1 MLGLEGRV
9 AVVTGAGRGIGRLV
23 ARRFAAEGAT
33 VALLSRG
40 EEALRAVEREL
51 RDSGAD
57 VVGIVMDV
65 ADRQQVERAFEQ
77 IVKELGP
84 PQILVNC
91 AHSWGSA
98 ENLRRDMSLVPLE
111 SFVDEEWD
119 HALRTGLMGC
129 LYSMVAALPSMR
141 SAGWGRI
148 VNFYSPMAAQALPNL
163 GSYNCTKAA
172 VLALTQTAAREW
184 GKNGITVNCISPSV
198 ADDGTRSWFDAI
210 EDETLRAAAEEAY
223 WNRLLVNREAN
234 PARDVAATV
243 TFLCSNESSFIT
255 GQVLSVDGG
264 LSLTSGGFG
273 LDGN

>member
-91 AHSWGSA
+91 AHSWG
-98 ENLRRDMSLVPLE
+98 P
-111 SFVDEEWD
+111 
-119 HALRTGLMGC
+119 
-129 LYSMVAALPSMR
+129 P
-141 SAGWGRI
+141 
-148 VNFYSPMAAQALPNL
+148 
-163 GSYNCTKAA
+163 K
-172 VLALTQTAAREW
+172 
-184 GKNGITVNCISPSV
+184 ISGVICP
-198 ADDGTRSWFDAI
+198 
-210 EDETLRAAAEEAY
+210 
-223 WNRLLVNREAN
+223 
-234 PARDVAATV
+234 
-243 TFLCSNESSFIT
+243 
-255 GQVLSVDGG
+255 
-264 LSLTSGGFG
+264 
-273 LDGN
+273 